1 MDIEVYNK
9 LKEIQKEYTGQIFGQ
24 ICQNLLALAFAE
36 KFSSENVEVSNVE
49 GIDIIIND
57 KNNMYAI
64 EVKTT
69 SGEKIGFKKKDFDGL
84 KKFQKQEY
92 KPILAVLKLNNGT
105 RGWIFH
111 NAERFYH
118 LKNNLS
124 VNYLYTDDEYK
135 ELVCE
140 IQKIFE
146 DKVNCFYQC
155 ILNEGSKYLTNLLR
169 QKGLK

>member
-36 KFSSENVEVSNVE
+36 KFSPENVEVSNVE

-69 SGEKIGFKKKDFDGL
+69 SGEKIKFKKKDFD
-84 KKFQKQEY
+84 
-92 KPILAVLKLNNGT
+92 
-105 RGWIFH
+105 
-111 NAERFYH
+111 
-118 LKNNLS
+118 
-124 VNYLYTDDEYK
+124 
-135 ELVCE
+135 
-140 IQKIFE
+140 
-146 DKVNCFYQC
+146 
-155 ILNEGSKYLTNLLR
+155 GSKYLTNLLR
-169 QKGLK
+169 QKGLKCSGK